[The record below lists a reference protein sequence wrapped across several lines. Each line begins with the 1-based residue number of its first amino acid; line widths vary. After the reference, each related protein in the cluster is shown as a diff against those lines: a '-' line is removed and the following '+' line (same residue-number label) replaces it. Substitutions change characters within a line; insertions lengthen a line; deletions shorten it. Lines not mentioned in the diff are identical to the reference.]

1 LGIALDP
8 TLGLPIALAPGY
20 GMRRKGFIFWLLVA
34 AGLLGA
40 FWYRLDWPLVEESL
54 RRMHVA
60 LVLLAIV
67 PILMTYLTRAL
78 RWRVFLAAVGSPTLG
93 NTLAA
98 TVIGFS
104 TIFALG
110 RIGEATRPLVL
121 SLRERIRPS
130 ATFATIL
137 IERICDMITVAA
149 AFAVSLFF
157 ISSGSREPFS
167 TLKPVGEAAL
177 LLSVLSVIGLSVFRF
192 RANGVLN
199 VLGRRSGGIPERLRR
214 PLLNF
219 LRHLADGLSVLH
231 DVRALARA
239 VAYTLATWGLVATS
253 FWLVA
258 RAFDLRLTVAS
269 VIFVIGFAMV
279 GSLVPTPGG
288 SAGAF
293 HTTTQLGLMWLGIER
308 NTAAS
313 MALILHAVSFGPA
326 LLVSPWFLRRGGFSW
341 ATLRELAL
349 AEVTL
354 AEPPVCE
361 TERGMSARTT
371 GLGRC

>member
-1 LGIALDP
+1 MI
-8 TLGLPIALAPGY
+8 
-20 GMRRKGFIFWLLVA
+20 WLLVA

-54 RRMHVA
+54 RRMRGA

-78 RWRVFLAAVGSPTLG
+78 RWRVFLAAMGSPTLG

-104 TIFALG
+104 TIFVLG

-121 SLRERIRPS
+121 SLRERTRPS
-130 ATFATIL
+130 APFATIL
-137 IERICDMITVAA
+137 IERLCDMLTVAV

-157 ISSGSREPFS
+157 ISGPGGSREPFAA
-167 TLKPVGEAAL
+167 LKLLGEAAL
-177 LLSVLSVIGLSVFRF
+177 LLSVFGVIGLSVFHF
-192 RANGVLN
+192 RADGALEVLE
-199 VLGRRSGGIPERLRR
+199 RRSRWIPEKLRR
-214 PLLNF
+214 PVLNF
-219 LRHLADGLSVLH
+219 FRHLADGLSILH
-231 DVRALARA
+231 DVRALART
-239 VAYTLATWGLVATS
+239 VAYTLATWGLVAVS

-258 RAFDLRLTVAS
+258 RAFGLHLTIAS

-293 HTTTQLGLMWLGIER
+293 HTTTMLGLMWLGIER
-308 NTAAS
+308 NAAAS

-326 LLVSPWFLRRGGFSW
+326 LLVSPYFLRRGGFSW

-354 AEPPVCE
+354 AEPPLRE
-361 TERGMSARTT
+361 TEMGRRARTT
-371 GLGRC
+371 GIGRC